1 MRKKSHNGLKAII
14 MAYSNGSLKIHD
26 TPLFIPTGQIRA
38 NTTALAAFSQ
48 AVERSQRYIYYTVG
62 GLFYR
67 YDSVNDVHVK
77 LATPMIAPVTV
88 SSLAYS
94 DEHGYY
100 GNALAAGASTIT
112 IAGLNGKCMEGLEIE
127 IISGTGAGQIR
138 NITAAAKPSILDTGV
153 VTGTSGSLSFTD
165 STKRWRINEWIGYQV
180 RLVFN
185 NGQGQVRK
193 VLYNNEN
200 TITLQDANFQQLDS
214 WNNTQYSSLAPYAL
228 PVSTPGSQAN
238 YQIESCVLT
247 VNSAWSVQPDS
258 SSAYVIKGGGV
269 FLLSAAAASPFSSWQ
284 YYDVLSDVWTV
295 KTPLGGLLTAAL
307 NTDYA
312 VTLLDKSKTYAT
324 GTATTGSAR
333 GLTDSGLSLAVDR
346 YANFELRI
354 TGGTGVGQK
363 ARIVGNSATAFEI
376 EKPWA
381 VQPDNTST
389 YAIYGNTNVIYLTG
403 NASACTYQ
411 YLIDQDQW
419 VTGQAIDVGQTRN
432 ISAQFA
438 GQEAFGVT
446 SGARNTGGITVLNA
460 TPTAG
465 GTGYAVGDVFNITTG
480 GTVGKGRVEAISA
493 GGVVTSVSLYS
504 AGLNYTTGSGKATTN
519 VSGTGTGLT
528 VDITTVG
535 TVGRITLATNHNL
548 LAGESVTFAGCNDA
562 AWNGAF
568 TILATDSLTTFD
580 VAATAAGSMVA
591 SNSQSTT
598 LIVDSTKNWAV
609 NEHAGKIIKL
619 EVAGTSQT
627 TQLRRIVSN
636 TANTITVTT
645 IVAGVNGTSR
655 YAIMQPEALGRD
667 RMYDADTE
675 TSDGYATGGSSTTLV
690 DSTKTWIVNQWAGF
704 RIRIIAGTGVGNEFA
719 ITSNTATTLTY
730 SAPGFTA
737 DATTKYMIMSTFG
750 IATSGTTTTL
760 VDTTKNWIVNKF
772 AGKRIILTA
781 GTSQR
786 IEATIASNTANTITF
801 SAAIGVA
808 PDTTTCYTI
817 LAMQVRSTAT
827 RALWIYNQS
836 NTDEAGNFLM
846 SIRGGGLTTIDIY
859 DITSDLWNMTSFY
872 SSQDE
877 TFNSGCSYA
886 YDGEDTVYL
895 AAGGT
900 SSDFIYILEFD
911 VNSRRC
917 IGAMQTPFLQGVT
930 VHTGNMLSIVESE
943 DGGLFLFLAVCTSR
957 LMYKCLIR

>member
-1 MRKKSHNGLKAII
+1 
-14 MAYSNGSLKIHD
+14 MAYNNGSLKIHD
-26 TPLFIPTGQIRA
+26 TPLFVPTTQLRA
-38 NTTALAAFSQ
+38 NTSALATFSQ
-48 AVERSQRYIYYTVG
+48 SIEKGQRYIYYTVG

-67 YDSVNDVHVK
+67 YDAVNDVSVK
-77 LATPMIAPVTV
+77 LATPMIAPVTGT
-88 SSLAYS
+88 SLAYS

-100 GNALAAGASTIT
+100 GNTLSAGASTIT
-112 IAGLNGKCMEGLEIE
+112 IAGLNGKILEGLEIE
-127 IISGTGAGQIR
+127 IISGAGAGQIR
-138 NITAAAKPSILDTGV
+138 TITSAAKPSILDTGV
-153 VTGTSGSLSFTD
+153 VTGTSGALSFTD

-185 NGQGQVRK
+185 TGQSQVRK
-193 VLYNNEN
+193 VLYNNEA
-200 TITLQDANFQQLDS
+200 TITLQDANYQQLDS

-247 VNSAWSVQPDS
+247 VNSAWGVQPDS
-258 SSAYVIKGGGV
+258 SSTFVIKGGGV
-269 FLLSAAAASPFSSWQ
+269 FMLSSVATSPFCSFQ

-307 NTDYA
+307 NTDYSI
-312 VTLLDKSKTYAT
+312 TLLDKSKTFAT
-324 GTATTGSAR
+324 GTATAGSAR
-333 GLTDSGLSLAVDR
+333 GLTDSGLALTEDR

-354 TGGTGVGQK
+354 TGGTGAGQK
-363 ARIVGNSATAFEI
+363 ARIVGNSATSFEI
-376 EKPWA
+376 EKPWT
-381 VQPDNTST
+381 VQPDTSST
-389 YAIYGNTNVIYLTG
+389 YAVYGNSNIVYLTG
-403 NASACTYQ
+403 NAASSMYQ
-411 YLIDQDQW
+411 YLIDADQW
-419 VTGQAIDVGQTRN
+419 VTGQAIDYGQVRN

-438 GQEAFGVT
+438 GQEAFGIT
-446 SGARNTGGITVLNA
+446 SGARNTGGITALNS

-465 GTGYAVGDVFNITTG
+465 GTGYAVGDIFNITTG
-480 GTVGKGRVEAISA
+480 GTVGKGRVEAVSA

-504 AGLNYTTGSGKATTN
+504 AGLTYTTGSGKATTN
-519 VSGTGTGLT
+519 VTGTGTGLT

-548 LAGESVTFAGCNDA
+548 LVGESVTFAGCNDA

-580 VAATAAGSMVA
+580 VIATAAGSMVA
-591 SNSQSTT
+591 SNIQSTT

-636 TANTITVTT
+636 TATTITVAT
-645 IVAGVNGTSR
+645 IVAGVNGMSR
-655 YAIMQPEALGRD
+655 YAIMQPEAFGRD

-675 TSDGYATGGSSTTLV
+675 TSDGYATGGTSTTLV
-690 DSTKTWIVNQWAGF
+690 DSSKTWFTNQWASF

-730 SAPGFTA
+730 SAPGFTP
-737 DATTKYMIMSTFG
+737 DTTTKYMIMSTFG

-772 AGKRIILTA
+772 AGKRIVLTA

-786 IEATIASNTANTITF
+786 VEATIASNTANTITF
-801 SAAIGVA
+801 TAAIGVA
-808 PDTTTCYTI
+808 PDTTTCYTVLSI
-817 LAMQVRSTAT
+817 QARSTAT
-827 RALWIYNQS
+827 NAIWINNQS
-836 NTDEAGNFLM
+836 NASEAGNFLM
-846 SIRGGGLTTIDIY
+846 SIRGGGLTTIDFY
-859 DITSDLWNMTSFY
+859 DITRDLWDLTTFY

-877 TFNSGCSYA
+877 TFNIGSSYA

-895 AAGGT
+895 VTST
-900 SSDFIYILEFD
+900 SSDFIYVLAFD
-911 VNSRRC
+911 VTSRSC
-917 IGAMQTPFLQGVT
+917 VGAMQSPFIQGNT
-930 VHTGNMLSIVESE
+930 VHIGNFASIVESS
-943 DGGLFLFLAVCTSR
+943 DGGVFLFIALCTSR

>member
-1 MRKKSHNGLKAII
+1 
-14 MAYSNGSLKIHD
+14 MAYTNDSLKVHD
-26 TPLFIPTGQIRA
+26 TPLFIPTTQLRA
-38 NTTALAAFSQ
+38 NTSALAAFSQ
-48 AVERSQRYIYYTVG
+48 ANERGQRYIYYTVG

-67 YDSVNDVHVK
+67 YDSVNDVSVR

-112 IAGLNGKCMEGLEIE
+112 VAGLNGKIMEGLEIE

-138 NITAAAKPSILDTGV
+138 TISSAAKPAILDTGI
-153 VTGTSGSLSFTD
+153 VTGTSGSISFTD

-180 RLVFN
+180 RLTYN
-185 NGQGQVRK
+185 TGQSQVRK
-193 VLYNNEN
+193 VLYNNET
-200 TITLQDANFQQLDS
+200 TITLQDANYQQLDP

-247 VNSAWSVQPDS
+247 VNTAWDVQPDS

-269 FLLSAAAASPFSSWQ
+269 FLLSSVAGSPFASFQ

-307 NTDYA
+307 GTDYA
-312 VTLLDKSKTYAT
+312 ITLLDKSKVFAT
-324 GTATTGSAR
+324 GTATGGSAR
-333 GLTDSGLSLAVDR
+333 GMTDSGLSLAVDR

-354 TGGTGVGQK
+354 TGGTGIGQK

-381 VQPDNTST
+381 VQPTAGST
-389 YAIYGNTNVIYLTG
+389 YAVYGNTNVCYLTG
-403 NASACTYQ
+403 NGASSMYQ
-411 YLIDQDQW
+411 YLIDADQW
-419 VTGQAIDVGQTRN
+419 VTGQSIDYGQTRN

-438 GQEAFGVT
+438 GQEAFGITTGV
-446 SGARNTGGITVLNA
+446 RNTGGITALNA

-465 GTGYAVGDVFNITTG
+465 GTGYAVGDIFNITTG
-480 GTVGKGRVEAISA
+480 GTVGKGRVEAVSA

-504 AGLNYTTGSGKATTN
+504 AGLTYTTGSGKATTN

-535 TVGRITLATNHNL
+535 TVGRITLASNHNML
-548 LAGESVTFAGCNDA
+548 IGESVTISGCNEA
-562 AWNGAF
+562 AWNGAA

-580 VAATAAGSMVA
+580 IVTTATGSMVA
-591 SNSQSTT
+591 SNIQSTV

-636 TANTITVTT
+636 TATTITVTT
-645 IVAGVNGTSR
+645 IVAGVNGLSR
-655 YAIMQPEALGRD
+655 YAIMQPEAFGRD
-667 RMYDADTE
+667 RMYDSDHE
-675 TSDGYATGGSSTTLV
+675 TGDGYATGGTSTTLV
-690 DSTKTWIVNQWAGF
+690 NSAKSWITNQWAGF

-730 SAPGFTA
+730 SAPGFTP
-737 DATTKYMIMSTFG
+737 DTTTKYQIMSTFG

-760 VDTTKNWIVNKF
+760 VDSTKNWIVNKF

-786 IEATIASNTANTITF
+786 VEATIASNTANTITF
-801 SAAIGVA
+801 TAAIGVA

-817 LAMQVRSTAT
+817 LSIQARSTAT
-827 RALWIYNQS
+827 RALWLYNQS
-836 NTDEAGNFLM
+836 TTSEAGNLLM
-846 SIRGGGLTTIDIY
+846 SIRGGGVTTIDMY
-859 DITSDLWNMTSFY
+859 DITRDLWDLTAFY

-877 TFNSGCSYA
+877 TFNIGSSYA

-895 AAGGT
+895 VTGT
-900 SSDFIYILEFD
+900 SSDFIYVLAFD
-911 VNSRRC
+911 VTTRAC
-917 IGAMQTPFLQGVT
+917 VGAMQSPFLQGTT
-930 VHTGNMLSIVESE
+930 VHTGNFASIVESD
-943 DGGLFLFLAVCTSR
+943 DGGLFLFIALCTSR

>member
-1 MRKKSHNGLKAII
+1 
-14 MAYSNGSLKIHD
+14 MAYNNGSLKIHD
-26 TPLFIPTGQIRA
+26 TPLFIPTTQLRA
-38 NTTALAAFSQ
+38 NTSALAAFSQ
-48 AVERSQRYIYYTVG
+48 ANERGQRYIYYTVG

-67 YDSVNDVHVK
+67 YDSVNDVSVR

-100 GNALAAGASTIT
+100 GNALAAGSSTIT
-112 IAGLNGKCMEGLEIE
+112 VAGLNGKIMEGLEIE
-127 IISGTGAGQIR
+127 IISGAGSGQIR
-138 NITAAAKPSILDTGV
+138 TISSAAKPAILDTGI
-153 VTGTSGSLSFTD
+153 VTATSGSISFTD

-180 RLVFN
+180 RFTYN
-185 NGQGQVRK
+185 TGQSQVRK
-193 VLYNNEN
+193 VLYNNET
-200 TITLQDANFQQLDS
+200 TITLQDANYQQLDP

-247 VNSAWSVQPDS
+247 VNTAWDVQPDS

-269 FLLSAAAASPFSSWQ
+269 FLLSAVAGSPFASFQ

-307 NTDYA
+307 GTDYA
-312 VTLLDKSKTYAT
+312 ITLLDKSKTFAT
-324 GTATTGSAR
+324 GTATGGSAR
-333 GLTDSGLSLAVDR
+333 GMTDSGLSLAVDR

-354 TGGTGVGQK
+354 TGGTGIGQK

-381 VQPDNTST
+381 VQPTAGST
-389 YAIYGNTNVIYLTG
+389 YAVYGNTNVCYLTG
-403 NASACTYQ
+403 NGASSMYQ
-411 YLIDQDQW
+411 YQIDSDQW
-419 VTGQAIDVGQTRN
+419 VTGQSIDYGQTRN
-432 ISAQFA
+432 MSAQFA
-438 GQEAFGVT
+438 GQEAFGITTGV
-446 SGARNTGGITVLNA
+446 RNTGGITALNA

-465 GTGYAVGDVFNITTG
+465 GTGYAAGDIFNITTG
-480 GTVGKGRVEAISA
+480 GTVGKGRVEAVSA

-504 AGLNYTTGSGKATTN
+504 AGLTYTTGSGKATTN

-535 TVGRITLATNHNL
+535 TVGRITLASSHNL
-548 LAGESVTFAGCNDA
+548 LIGESVTISGCNEA
-562 AWNGAF
+562 AWNGAA

-580 VAATAAGSMVA
+580 IVTTATGSMVA

-598 LIVDSTKNWAV
+598 VIVDATKNWAV

-627 TQLRRIVSN
+627 TQLRRITSN
-636 TANTITVTT
+636 TATTITVTT

-655 YAIMQPEALGRD
+655 YAIMQPEAFGRD
-667 RMYDADTE
+667 RMYDADHE
-675 TSDGYATGGSSTTLV
+675 TSDGYATGGTSTTLV
-690 DSTKTWIVNQWAGF
+690 NSAKSWITNQWAGF
-704 RIRIIAGTGVGNEFA
+704 RIRIIAGTGVGSEFA
-719 ITSNTATTLTY
+719 ITSNTSDTLTY
-730 SAPGFTA
+730 SAPGFTP
-737 DATTKYMIMSTFG
+737 DTTTKYQIMSTFG

-760 VDTTKNWIVNKF
+760 VDTTKNWIINKF

-786 IEATIASNTANTITF
+786 VEATIASNTANTITF
-801 SAAIGVA
+801 TAAIGVA
-808 PDTTTCYTI
+808 PDTTTCYTV
-817 LAMQVRSTAT
+817 LNMQT
-827 RALWIYNQS
+827 RGTGTGAIWLCNQS
-836 NTDEAGNFLM
+836 NTGDAGNLLM
-846 SIRGGGLTTIDIY
+846 SIRGGASTTIDMY
-859 DITSDLWNMTSFY
+859 DITRDLWDLTTFY

-877 TFNSGCSYA
+877 TFTIGSSYA

-895 AAGGT
+895 VTGT
-900 SSDFIYILEFD
+900 SSDFIYVLAFD
-911 VNSRRC
+911 VTTRAC
-917 IGAMQTPFLQGVT
+917 VGAMQSPFLQGTT
-930 VHTGNMLSIVESE
+930 VHTGNFASIVESE
-943 DGGLFLFLAVCTSR
+943 DGGLFLFIALCTSR

>member
-1 MRKKSHNGLKAII
+1 
-14 MAYSNGSLKIHD
+14 MAYNNGSLKIHD
-26 TPLFIPTGQIRA
+26 TPLFVPTTQLRA
-38 NTTALAAFSQ
+38 NTSALATFSR
-48 AVERSQRYIYYTVG
+48 AIERGQRYIYYTVG

-67 YDSVNDVHVK
+67 YDTVNDVSVR
-77 LATPMIAPVTV
+77 LATPMIAPVTGT
-88 SSLAYS
+88 SLEYS

-112 IAGLNGKCMEGLEIE
+112 IAGLNGKIMEGLEIE

-138 NITAAAKPSILDTGV
+138 TITAAAKPAILDTGV
-153 VTGTSGSLSFTD
+153 VTATSGSISFTD
-165 STKRWRINEWIGYQV
+165 STKRWRINEFIGYQV

-185 NGQGQVRK
+185 TGQSQVRK
-193 VLYNNEN
+193 ILYNNET

-214 WNNTQYSSLAPYAL
+214 WNNTQYSSIAPYAL

-247 VNSAWSVQPDS
+247 VNSAWDVQPDS

-269 FLLSAAAASPFSSWQ
+269 FLLSAVAGAPFASWQ

-324 GTATTGSAR
+324 GTATAGSAR
-333 GLTDSGLSLAVDR
+333 GMTDSGLSLAVDR

-376 EKPWA
+376 EKPWV
-381 VQPDNTST
+381 VQPTAGST
-389 YAIYGNTNVIYLTG
+389 YAIYGNSNIVYLTG
-403 NASACTYQ
+403 NGASIMYQ

-419 VTGQAIDVGQTRN
+419 VTGQSIDYGQTRN

-465 GTGYAVGDVFNITTG
+465 GTGYAVGDIFNITTG

-493 GGVVTSVSLYS
+493 GGIVTSVSLYS
-504 AGLNYTTGSGKATTN
+504 SGLTYTTGSGKATTN

-548 LAGESVTFAGCNDA
+548 LAGDSVTFSGCNDA

-580 VAATAAGSMVA
+580 VVATAAGSMVA
-591 SNSQSTT
+591 SNIQSTV

-636 TANTITVTT
+636 TATTITVTT

-655 YAIMQPEALGRD
+655 YAIMQPEAFGRD

-675 TSDGYATGGSSTTLV
+675 TSDGYATGGTSTTLV
-690 DSTKTWIVNQWAGF
+690 DSSKTWFTNQWAGF
-704 RIRIIAGTGVGNEFA
+704 RIRIIAGTGVGSEFA

-730 SAPGFTA
+730 SAPGFTP
-737 DATTKYMIMSTFG
+737 DTTTKYMIMSTFG

-772 AGKRIILTA
+772 AGKRIVLTA

-786 IEATIASNTANTITF
+786 VEATIASNTANTITF
-801 SAAIGVA
+801 TAAIGVA

-817 LAMQVRSTAT
+817 LAIQARSTAT
-827 RALWIYNQS
+827 RALWLYNQS
-836 NTDEAGNFLM
+836 NASEAGNFLM
-846 SIRGGGLTTIDIY
+846 SIRGGGVTTIDIY
-859 DITSDLWNMTSFY
+859 DITRDLWDLTAFY

-877 TFNSGCSYA
+877 TFNIGCSYA

-895 AAGGT
+895 VTST
-900 SSDFIYILEFD
+900 SSDFIYVLAFD
-911 VNSRRC
+911 VTSRSC
-917 IGAMQTPFLQGVT
+917 VGAMQSPFLQGTT
-930 VHTGNMLSIVESE
+930 VHIGNFASIVESA
-943 DGGLFLFLAVCTSR
+943 DGGVFLFIALCTSR